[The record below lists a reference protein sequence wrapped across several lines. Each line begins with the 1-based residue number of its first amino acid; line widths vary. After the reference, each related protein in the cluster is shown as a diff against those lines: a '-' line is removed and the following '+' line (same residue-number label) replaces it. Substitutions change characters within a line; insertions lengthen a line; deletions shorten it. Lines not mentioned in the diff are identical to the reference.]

1 MEELKEMEDADPSL
15 SGGDVLMV
23 AAIGT
28 SCSPPYTFSCTK
40 TGGKS
45 I

>member
-1 MEELKEMEDADPSL
+1 MEELNEMEDADPSL
-15 SGGDVLMV
+15 SDGDVLMV
-23 AAIGT
+23 AAIIT
-28 SCSPPYTFSCTK
+28 SCSPPYTFTCGK